1 MGELVWENLLI
12 GDNKDEH
19 SIDEEIATV
28 YESVI
33 EKFPS
38 KDFESEFKTRDG

>member
-1 MGELVWENLLI
+1 MGELVWENLLT
-12 GDNKDEH
+12 GDNKESTDE
-19 SIDEEIATV
+19 ATV

>member
-1 MGELVWENLLI
+1 MGELVWENSLT
-12 GDNKDEH
+12 GDNKD
-19 SIDEEIATV
+19 STDEEIATV